1 MKMSEG
7 YCKGW
12 DAKFKKDELY
22 GKIGE
27 DFVAQLIGTDEIK
40 SEVKENRQEV
50 MKLKQEMATGK
61 GAIRTAIF
69 IGSILGAIYTFFRLM
84 D

>member
-1 MKMSEG
+1 MSNWETQ
-7 YCKGW
+7 YTQICKT
-12 DAKFKKDELY
+12 L
-22 GKIGE
+22 
-27 DFVAQLIGTDEIK
+27 DEIK
-40 SEVKENRQEV
+40 SEVKENRSEV

-69 IGSILGAIYTFFRLM
+69 IGSVLGAIYTFFKLM

>member
-1 MKMSEG
+1 MSDWETQ
-7 YCKGW
+7 YSQICKT
-12 DAKFKKDELY
+12 L
-22 GKIGE
+22 
-27 DFVAQLIGTDEIK
+27 DEIK
-40 SEVKENRQEV
+40 SEVKENRSEV

-69 IGSILGAIYTFFRLM
+69 IGSVLGAIYTFFKLL

>member
-1 MKMSEG
+1 MSDWENQ
-7 YCKGW
+7 YSQICKT
-12 DAKFKKDELY
+12 L
-22 GKIGE
+22 
-27 DFVAQLIGTDEIK
+27 DEIK
-40 SEVKENRQEV
+40 SEVKENSQEV

>member
-1 MKMSEG
+1 MSNWDKE
-7 YCKGW
+7 YSQICK
-12 DAKFKKDELY
+12 AL
-22 GKIGE
+22 
-27 DFVAQLIGTDEIK
+27 DEIK
-40 SEVKENRQEV
+40 SEVKENRSEV

-69 IGSILGAIYTFFRLM
+69 IGSVLGAIYTFFKLM

>member
-1 MKMSEG
+1 MSDWENQ
-7 YCKGW
+7 YTQICKT
-12 DAKFKKDELY
+12 L
-22 GKIGE
+22 
-27 DFVAQLIGTDEIK
+27 DEIK

-69 IGSILGAIYTFFRLM
+69 IGSVLGAIYTFFRLM

>member
-1 MKMSEG
+1 MSDWETQ
-7 YCKGW
+7 YLQICKT
-12 DAKFKKDELY
+12 L
-22 GKIGE
+22 
-27 DFVAQLIGTDEIK
+27 DEIK
-40 SEVKENRQEV
+40 SEVKENRSEV

-69 IGSILGAIYTFFRLM
+69 IGSVLGAIYTFLKFL

>member
-1 MKMSEG
+1 MSDWETQ
-7 YCKGW
+7 YSQICKT
-12 DAKFKKDELY
+12 L
-22 GKIGE
+22 
-27 DFVAQLIGTDEIK
+27 DEIK

-69 IGSILGAIYTFFRLM
+69 IGSVLGAIYTFFRLM

>member
-1 MKMSEG
+1 MSDWENQ
-7 YCKGW
+7 YTQICKT
-12 DAKFKKDELY
+12 L
-22 GKIGE
+22 
-27 DFVAQLIGTDEIK
+27 DEIK
-40 SEVKENRQEV
+40 SEVKENRSEV

-69 IGSILGAIYTFFRLM
+69 IGSVLGAIYTFFKLM

>member
-1 MKMSEG
+1 MSDWETQ
-7 YCKGW
+7 YSQICKT
-12 DAKFKKDELY
+12 L
-22 GKIGE
+22 
-27 DFVAQLIGTDEIK
+27 DEIK
-40 SEVKENRQEV
+40 SEVKENRHEV

-69 IGSILGAIYTFFRLM
+69 IGSVLGAIYTFFKLL

>member
-1 MKMSEG
+1 MSEWENQ
-7 YCKGW
+7 YLQICKT
-12 DAKFKKDELY
+12 L
-22 GKIGE
+22 
-27 DFVAQLIGTDEIK
+27 DEIK
-40 SEVKENRQEV
+40 SEVKENRSEV

-69 IGSILGAIYTFFRLM
+69 IGSVLGAIYTFFKLL

>member
-1 MKMSEG
+1 MSNWDNE
-7 YCKGW
+7 YSQICK
-12 DAKFKKDELY
+12 AL
-22 GKIGE
+22 
-27 DFVAQLIGTDEIK
+27 DEIK
-40 SEVKENRQEV
+40 QEVKENRSEV

-69 IGSILGAIYTFFRLM
+69 IGSVLGAIYTFFKLM

>member
-1 MKMSEG
+1 MTEWENQYSQI
-7 YCKGW
+7 CKT
-12 DAKFKKDELY
+12 L
-22 GKIGE
+22 
-27 DFVAQLIGTDEIK
+27 DEIK

-69 IGSILGAIYTFFRLM
+69 IGSVLGAIYTFFKLM

>member
-1 MKMSEG
+1 MSDWETQ
-7 YCKGW
+7 YTQICKT
-12 DAKFKKDELY
+12 L
-22 GKIGE
+22 
-27 DFVAQLIGTDEIK
+27 DEIK
-40 SEVKENRQEV
+40 SEVKENRSEV

-69 IGSILGAIYTFFRLM
+69 IGSVLGAIYTFFKLM

>member
-1 MKMSEG
+1 MSE
-7 YCKGW
+7 W
-12 DAKFKKDELY
+12 ESQ
-22 GKIGE
+22 I
-27 DFVAQLIGTDEIK
+27 VAITKALDRIEI
-40 SEVKENRQEV
+40 EVKENRSEV

-69 IGSILGAIYTFFRLM
+69 IGSVLGAIYTFFKLM

>member
-1 MKMSEG
+1 MTEWENQYSQI
-7 YCKGW
+7 CK
-12 DAKFKKDELY
+12 AL
-22 GKIGE
+22 
-27 DFVAQLIGTDEIK
+27 DEIK
-40 SEVKENRQEV
+40 SEVKENRSEV

-69 IGSILGAIYTFFRLM
+69 IGSVLGAIYTFFKLM

>member
-1 MKMSEG
+1 VEKEMSDWETQ
-7 YCKGW
+7 YSQICKT
-12 DAKFKKDELY
+12 L
-22 GKIGE
+22 
-27 DFVAQLIGTDEIK
+27 DEIK
-40 SEVKENRQEV
+40 SEVKENRSEV

-69 IGSILGAIYTFFRLM
+69 IGSVLGAIYTFFKLL

>member
-1 MKMSEG
+1 MSNWENQ
-7 YCKGW
+7 YSQICK
-12 DAKFKKDELY
+12 AL
-22 GKIGE
+22 
-27 DFVAQLIGTDEIK
+27 DEIK

-69 IGSILGAIYTFFRLM
+69 IGSVLGAFYTFFRLM

>member
-1 MKMSEG
+1 MTEWETQYSQI
-7 YCKGW
+7 CKS
-12 DAKFKKDELY
+12 L
-22 GKIGE
+22 
-27 DFVAQLIGTDEIK
+27 DEIK

-69 IGSILGAIYTFFRLM
+69 IGSVLGAIYTFFKLL